1 MAKRGRLSAPISAR
15 ASRLESRGSRALG
28 RRLPRGHGRAHMA
41 GAGHADNRLMAV
53 LPDEY
58 SRVNLSSDPI
68 YRYLHITKGG
78 PGGVPGRAAEQDLVD
93 SPWLQR
99 LRRIHQL
106 QSAWW
111 VFATA
116 EHSRFQHALGAMHLA
131 GEWARHLHPTLSA
144 SCSGTPSIALVE
156 ETMRMAGLLHDV
168 GHGPFGHFFDE
179 NYLDTWGVDHEVIGR
194 ALITGPLA
202 GLIGEL
208 GASPSADF
216 EPGEGIDPRWVAY
229 LISARELDG
238 FSPPGW
244 LAALQPALTG
254 AFSADNMD
262 YVPRDSY
269 ICGVSAGPVDVQRIL
284 HYSFI
289 SERGLTLHA
298 HAAEA
303 LYMFLNSRLYL
314 YHQVYFHRTVRRID
328 LQLREVFRPT
338 LALLLGGNPLERLD
352 SYQSLTEWSLLSDV
366 DRWAREGEG
375 DRLELGRAW
384 AAIVAR
390 KLKWKLVY
398 QGLSDARDVPAGAF
412 RVTRQEFASRIRAQ
426 LPERLRAIEFEV
438 DVAAQES
445 RAFNPMTETADILFY
460 EPLEGSYQQSRV
472 LDIFKR
478 LPVRMALLRIF
489 A

>member
-1 MAKRGRLSAPISAR
+1 MADATG
-15 ASRLESRGSRALG
+15 
-28 RRLPRGHGRAHMA
+28 
-41 GAGHADNRLMAV
+41 
-53 LPDEY
+53 EY
-58 SRVNLSSDPI
+58 SRVNLFSDPI
-68 YRYLHITKGG
+68 YRYLRITKGG
-78 PGGVPGRAAEQDLVD
+78 PGGVPGDSSEQDLID
-93 SPWLQR
+93 HAWLQR

-131 GEWARHLHPTLSA
+131 GEWTHHLYPTLKA
-144 SCSGTPSIALVE
+144 TCGDVPSLALVE

-179 NYLDTWGVDHEVIGR
+179 NYLDQWSLDHEVIGR
-194 ALITGPLA
+194 ALVTGPLA
-202 GLIGEL
+202 GLISGL
-208 GASPSADF
+208 RAAPAADF
-216 EPGEGIDPRWVAY
+216 EPGEQIDPRWIAY
-229 LISARELDG
+229 LISSAELEG
-238 FSPPGW
+238 F
-244 LAALQPALTG
+244 LAPAWVIALKPAMVG
-254 AFSADNMD
+254 PFSADNMD

-269 ICGVSAGPVDVQRIL
+269 ICGVAAGPVDVQRIL

-303 LYMFLNSRLYL
+303 LYMFLNARLYL
-314 YHQVYFHRTVRRID
+314 YDQVYFHRTVRRID

-338 LALLLGGNPLERLD
+338 LAILLGGNPLERLD
-352 SYQSLTEWSLLSDV
+352 KYEALTEWSLLSDV
-366 DRWAREGEG
+366 DRWARDGEG
-375 DRLELGRAW
+375 GERRELGRAW

-398 QGLSDARDVPAGAF
+398 QGLSDARDVPAGAL
-412 RVTRQEFASRIRAQ
+412 RVTREEFAAQIRSR
-426 LPERLRAIEFEV
+426 LPERLRAIDFEV

-460 EPLEGSYQQSRV
+460 EPLEGTFQQSRV
-472 LDIFKR
+472 LDLFKR
-478 LPVRMALLRIF
+478 LPVQMSLFRIF
-489 A
+489 AREDTHRRELIAAANNVLFT

>member
-1 MAKRGRLSAPISAR
+1 M
-15 ASRLESRGSRALG
+15 
-28 RRLPRGHGRAHMA
+28 
-41 GAGHADNRLMAV
+41 
-53 LPDEY
+53 DEY

-68 YRYLHITKGG
+68 YRYLRITKGG
-78 PGGVPGRAAEQDLVD
+78 PGGVAGQTAEQDVVD
-93 SPWLQR
+93 AAWLQR

-131 GEWARHLHPTLSA
+131 GEWTRHLYPSLKVAVQDVPSA
-144 SCSGTPSIALVE
+144 QLVE

-179 NYLDTWGVDHEVIGR
+179 NYLDTWGIDHEVVGR
-194 ALITGPLA
+194 ELITGPLA
-202 GLIGEL
+202 DLVGEL
-208 GASPSADF
+208 GASPTSDF
-216 EPGEGIDPRWVAY
+216 ERGERIDPRWVAY
-229 LISARELDG
+229 LISSRELDG
-238 FSPPGW
+238 FQAPAW
-244 LAALQPALTG
+244 LEALRPALIG
-254 AFSADNMD
+254 AYSADNMD

-269 ICGVSAGPVDVQRIL
+269 ICGVSAGPVDVQRII

-289 SERGLTLHA
+289 SERGLTLHS

-338 LALLLGGNPLERLD
+338 LEVLLGGNPLERLD
-352 SYQSLTEWSLLSDV
+352 RYQTLTEWSLLSDV
-366 DRWAREGEG
+366 DRWARG
-375 DRLELGRAW
+375 DGDGHHRELGRAW
-384 AAIVAR
+384 AAVVAR
-390 KLKWKLVY
+390 KLKWKLIY
-398 QGLSDARDVPAGAF
+398 QGHTDAREVPNSALS
-412 RVTRQEFASRIRAQ
+412 VTRDQFKRQIREH
-426 LPERLRAIEFEV
+426 LPGSLRDIVFEV

-460 EPLEGSYQQSRV
+460 EPLEDRYRQSRV
-472 LDIFKR
+472 LDLFKR
-478 LPVRMALLRIF
+478 LPVQMALFRIF
-489 A
+489 AHDETHRHELIEAANEVLGLTG

>member
-1 MAKRGRLSAPISAR
+1 MADATT
-15 ASRLESRGSRALG
+15 
-28 RRLPRGHGRAHMA
+28 
-41 GAGHADNRLMAV
+41 
-53 LPDEY
+53 EY
-58 SRVNLSSDPI
+58 SRVNLFSDPI
-68 YRYLHITKGG
+68 YRYLRITKGG
-78 PGGVPGRAAEQDLVD
+78 PGGVPGASSEQDLID
-93 SPWLQR
+93 AAWLQR

-131 GEWARHLHPTLSA
+131 GEWARHLYPTLKS
-144 SCSGTPSIALVE
+144 SCGDVPSPALVE
-156 ETMRMAGLLHDV
+156 ETMRMAGLLHDA

-179 NYLDTWGVDHEVIGR
+179 NYLDEWAVDHEVIGR
-194 ALITGPLA
+194 ALVTGPLA
-202 GLIGEL
+202 SLISGL
-208 GASPSADF
+208 GAAPAADF
-216 EPGEGIDPRWVAY
+216 EPGEEIDPRWVAY
-229 LISARELDG
+229 LISSADLEDFRA
-238 FSPPGW
+238 PGW
-244 LAALQPALTG
+244 LTALKPAMVG
-254 AFSADNMD
+254 PFSADNMD

-269 ICGVSAGPVDVQRIL
+269 ICGVAAGPVDVQRIL

-303 LYMFLNSRLYL
+303 LYMFLNARLYL

-375 DRLELGRAW
+375 ERLELGQAW

-412 RVTRQEFASRIRAQ
+412 RVTRQEFATQIRAQ
-426 LPERLRAIEFEV
+426 LPDRLRAIEFEV

-445 RAFNPMTETADILFY
+445 RAFNPMTETTDILFY

-472 LDIFKR
+472 LDLFKR
-478 LPVRMALLRIF
+478 LPVQMSLFRIF
-489 A
+489 ARDDAHSRELIAAANQVLFS